1 MVPVVEVGVAGSC
14 GQGADE
20 GACLPPR
27 ERDVNWSFLKH
38 KTFPNPTS
46 YTTNETTNFYT
57 IPFQLPAGIPMREE
71 TATRRDYNKLSLEDF
86 DSAPCDG
93 CPYCTVSTR
102 GGIGK
107 VVGYYCSYGIQNCFL
122 YARWWHKKN
131 AMKEEELDNRA
142 KELEESLEK
151 NVEMLNE
158 YQSREK
164 ELDKE
169 RMAIELERDRIR
181 EVKSELKRKKRIIDQ
196 GEIEYEKFKKFIHT
210 KKHII
215 EVKERKVDEMLMA
228 YREEKENLETE
239 KEELEGLKKELDSMK
254 VPCDD
259 VEEKDDE
266 MGDGKE
272 KADEEEDD
280 KKKADEEKDDGAV

>member
-1 MVPVVEVGVAGSC
+1 MVWV
-14 GQGADE
+14 GAD
-20 GACLPPR
+20 GGSCLPPR
-27 ERDVNWSFLKH
+27 ERDVDWNFLEH

-46 YTTNETTNFYT
+46 HTTTNETTNFYT
-57 IPFQLPAGIPMREE
+57 IPFHLSAGISMRGE

-131 AMKEEELDNRA
+131 AMKEEELDHRA
-142 KELEESLEK
+142 RELEEDLEK
-151 NVEMLNE
+151 NVEMLQD

-164 ELDKE
+164 ELEKE

-181 EVKSELKRKKRIIDQ
+181 EVKSELKKKKRIIDQ
-196 GEIEYEKFKKFIHT
+196 GEIEYEKFKKYIHT
-210 KKHII
+210 KRHII

-228 YREEKENLETE
+228 YREEKEKLETE
-239 KEELEGLKKELDSMK
+239 KEELDGLKKELDSMK
-254 VPCDD
+254 APSDKG
-259 VEEKDDE
+259 EKR
-266 MGDGKE
+266 
-272 KADEEEDD
+272 DEEERDGEERDD
-280 KKKADEEKDDGAV
+280 VKPDEEKGDDGVV